1 MSKLKVR
8 SSRTVFTIENE
19 HGEDTG
25 GAVVVS
31 RSRRAVKMKDK
42 RAESDRYAN
51 DDRYSS
57 GYSTP
62 LYSEENDPPRARKE
76 KFSEKYAEV
85 TDNFQTVRVIGLPFK
100 AQVFGEDLSPE
111 QAATA
116 GVTEIRDRLK
126 EDLDRL
132 NSIL

>member
-25 GAVVVS
+25 GAVVVT
-31 RSRRAVKMKDK
+31 RSRRAVKMKGK

-51 DDRYSS
+51 DD
-57 GYSTP
+57 
-62 LYSEENDPPRARKE
+62 A
-76 KFSEKYAEV
+76 YAEV
-85 TDNFQTVRVIGLPFK
+85 TDNFQVVRVIGLPFK
-100 AQVFGEDLSPE
+100 AQVYGEHLSPE
-111 QAATA
+111 QAATE
-116 GVTEIRDRLK
+116 GVTEIRDRLRA
-126 EDLDRL
+126 DLERL